1 MFLRA
6 QKPARS
12 ALGRA
17 FAGTLVAVCA
27 VALLPG
33 CLHEQKK
40 KADAAALREATETFH
55 KLARW
60 SDLKSTAR
68 YLAPELRLDFLKA
81 VIDRND
87 EETLKITDYELE
99 EAQIGEKRA
108 TILSKISWYRLPSV
122 TTKTEA
128 MALAWE
134 DREGVWVVTAIE
146 GGPFPIEAKPKSAG
160 LPTAR

>member
-1 MFLRA
+1 MRA
-6 QKPARS
+6 HQPARS

-17 FAGTLVAVCA
+17 FARTAVAA
-27 VALLPG
+27 LAFALLPG
-33 CLHEQKK
+33 CLHAQKK
-40 KADAAALREATETFH
+40 KADVEALREATETFH

-68 YLAPELRLDFLKA
+68 FLAPELRIDFLKA

-87 EETLKITDYELE
+87 DETLKITDYELE
-99 EAQIGEKRA
+99 DAQIGEDTA
-108 TILSKISWYRLPSV
+108 TVLSKITWHRLPSV

-128 MALAWE
+128 MALVWE

-146 GGPFPIEAKPKSAG
+146 GGPFPIEAKPKPGG
-160 LPTAR
+160 LPAAR